1 MRKIIFPWK
10 PCGLI
15 LTTVKERTPNIT
27 NIVNEYMDFTFDPVR
42 FPPSEM
48 LQFVDTLHA
57 NNQHYIP
64 ITDPGIAIS
73 PGISILDD

>member
-1 MRKIIFPWK
+1 
-10 PCGLI
+10 
-15 LTTVKERTPNIT
+15 
-27 NIVNEYMDFTFDPVR
+27 MDFTFDPVR

-48 LQFVDTLHA
+48 KQFVDTLHS

-73 PGISILDD
+73 PGTFF